1 MLSHFLVH
9 VRCSVKL
16 DCLVLQQL
24 GPVNPGRIYIGEPG
38 SEQES
43 QPSSYRPLPKKASGF
58 ASTITKRSSRNE
70 LVR

>member
-1 MLSHFLVH
+1 MLSHFPVL

-24 GPVNPGRIYIGEPG
+24 GPVNPGRIYIGEPN

-43 QPSSYRPLPKKASGF
+43 NLTEALPSS
-58 ASTITKRSSRNE
+58 KRGTWFC
-70 LVR
+70 